1 MKHKKVLEYSK
12 CKKHPLIEYSKCKK
26 HPLIKYTFTNT
37 ENLAHFWGFL
47 DNFSDVVTAVGCEEV
62 CDEDTQESSWTL
74 YVQAQKNANDL
85 DIAIINDAFEDITV
99 RQVEI

>member
-1 MKHKKVLEYSK
+1 MKHKKVFEYSK
-12 CKKHPLIEYSKCKK
+12 CKKHPLIEY
-26 HPLIKYTFTNT
+26 TFTNP

-62 CDEDTQESSWTL
+62 CDEDTQESSWIL

-85 DIAIINDAFEDITV
+85 DIAIINDAFEDVTV

>member
-1 MKHKKVLEYSK
+1 MKHKKVFE
-12 CKKHPLIEYSKCKK
+12 
-26 HPLIKYTFTNT
+26 YTFTNP

-47 DNFSDVVTAVGCEEV
+47 DNFSDVVIAVGCEEV

-74 YVQAQKNANDL
+74 YVQVQKNANDL

>member
-1 MKHKKVLEYSK
+1 MKHKKVLEY
-12 CKKHPLIEYSKCKK
+12 
-26 HPLIKYTFTNT
+26 TFTNP

-47 DNFSDVVTAVGCEEV
+47 DNFSDVVTAVGCEEE
-62 CDEDTQESSWTL
+62 CDEDTQETCWTL
-74 YVQAQKNANDL
+74 YVQVLKGCNEL

>member
-1 MKHKKVLEYSK
+1 MKHKKVFEYSK
-12 CKKHPLIEYSKCKK
+12 CKKHPLIEY
-26 HPLIKYTFTNT
+26 TFTNP

-62 CDEDTQESSWTL
+62 CDEDTQESSWIL

>member
-1 MKHKKVLEYSK
+1 MKHKKVLEY
-12 CKKHPLIEYSKCKK
+12 
-26 HPLIKYTFTNT
+26 TFTNP

-47 DNFSDVVTAVGCEEV
+47 DNFSDVVTAVGCEEA
-62 CDEDTQESSWTL
+62 CDEDTQETSWTL
-74 YVQAQKNANDL
+74 YVQVQKNANEL

>member
-1 MKHKKVLEYSK
+1 MKHKKVLEF
-12 CKKHPLIEYSKCKK
+12 
-26 HPLIKYTFTNT
+26 TFTNP

-62 CDEDTQESSWTL
+62 CDEDTQETKWAL
-74 YVQAQKNANDL
+74 NVQPLKGCNEL

>member
-1 MKHKKVLEYSK
+1 MKHKKVFE
-12 CKKHPLIEYSKCKK
+12 
-26 HPLIKYTFTNT
+26 YTFTNP

-62 CDEDTQESSWTL
+62 CDEDTQETSWTL
-74 YVQAQKNANDL
+74 YVQVQKNANEL
-85 DIAIINDAFEDITV
+85 DIALINDAYEDITV

>member
-1 MKHKKVLEYSK
+1 MKHKKVLQF
-12 CKKHPLIEYSKCKK
+12 
-26 HPLIKYTFTNT
+26 TFTNP

-47 DNFSDVVTAVGCEEV
+47 DNFSDVFTAVGCEELNN
-62 CDEDTQESSWTL
+62 EDTQETYWIL

-85 DIAIINDAFEDITV
+85 DILLINDAFEDITV